1 MSNLEL
7 GVLNV
12 KMKVEYE
19 SLYVKHCICV
29 SARDPIIPLIVGFV
43 MRGSKFVYCR

>member
-19 SLYVKHCICV
+19 SLIRYARVQICLLPMIV
-29 SARDPIIPLIVGFV
+29 SRQMMEV
-43 MRGSKFVYCR
+43 S